1 MNQGVAHLFGYPT
14 KSGVGLQSSLKPN
27 SLISTLKISRFAVHN
42 RTSGAID
49 VGLLKKLPN
58 SSWQLQKL
66 VAADTPDATDVTE
79 DIQAGVATT
88 VFETTNDG
96 ILIQSRKRFGLVR
109 FTASQASVNLTP
121 VLQYFNG
128 SAYVTLP
135 TIEILAN
142 FANTSV
148 NYLVF
153 APPIGWRKGTT
164 LAIGGDSGSAFYNIK
179 FTSSTTT
186 TTDPILT
193 ALDVGEFIRFK
204 DSVASNGILEL
215 TNTRE
220 FPLELEAGE
229 DLMPYFGASNND
241 NIVEATYLLVG

>member
-1 MNQGVAHLFGYPT
+1 MDQGIARLFGYPT
-14 KSGVGLQSSLKPN
+14 KSGVGLQASINPSG
-27 SLISTLKISRFAVHN
+27 SIATLKISRFAAHN
-42 RTSGAID
+42 RSGGAID

-58 SSWQLQKL
+58 SSWKLQKL
-66 VAADTPDATDVTE
+66 VAADTPDATDVTV

-96 ILIQSRKRFGLVR
+96 ILIQSRKRFGLIR
-109 FTASQASVNLTP
+109 FTASIVSVNLTP

-128 SAYVTLP
+128 TDYVTLP

-142 FANTSV
+142 FSANAV

-164 LAIGGDSGSAFYNIK
+164 VAIGGDTSLYSIK
-179 FTSSTTT
+179 LTSSSTT

-193 ALDVGEFIRFK
+193 NLDIGEFIRFK
-204 DSVASNGILEL
+204 DSVSSNGILEL
-215 TNTRE
+215 TNSRE
-220 FPLELEAGE
+220 FPLEFEAGE
-229 DLMPYFGASNND
+229 DLMPYFGAASED
-241 NIVEATYLLVG
+241 NIVEATYLEVG